1 MKWNRAPAL
10 CNDRTIFDVSIS
22 VCQVHVGIQKITKIL
37 GNHVTITKHH
47 KKNHGNPH
55 ENNENHEN
63 LRNPFDNHDNHET
76 MQIHLKIIEIMKIV
90 TTQLRITKVMKIIEI
105 M

>member
-1 MKWNRAPAL
+1 MKWNRVPTL
-10 CNDRTIFDVSIS
+10 CNDRTVFDVSICI
-22 VCQVHVGIQKITKIL
+22 CQVHVRIQKIIKIL
-37 GNHVTITKHH
+37 GNHVTITTNNE
-47 KKNHGNPH
+47 NHRNPH

-63 LRNPFDNHDNHET
+63 LRNPFDNHDNYET

>member
-1 MKWNRAPAL
+1 MKWNRVPTL
-10 CNDRTIFDVSIS
+10 CNDRTVFDVSIC
-22 VCQVHVGIQKITKIL
+22 VCQVHVGIAKIMKIL
-37 GNHVTITKHH
+37 EHNVTIMKNHKHH
-47 KKNHGNPH
+47 RNTY

-63 LRNPFDNHDNHET
+63 LRNPFENHDNHET